1 MSHDTMNSAPVSR
14 SDSTPDST
22 PTATPGPS
30 ESAPAEETAA
40 RAVSATGPRTLYRHP
55 RNRLIGGV
63 CGGLAEFL
71 GLDANLVRILW
82 IVLTVGTLGAGFLAY
97 LLLWLLL
104 PVGTSHTGPQAEA
117 TVALNERN
125 VVRAGALLISLGAL
139 WLLANLGV
147 LPWLWNAFWSLL
159 GLVFWPVV
167 LIGAGLLLLKNQEG
181 WRESLAAWRTGLGSR
196 VNGVKA
202 PQVDGARVK
211 AQLKGDL
218 SQLRQRL
225 PVKRSR
231 ANRMLLGVCGGI
243 GKALGIDA
251 NLVRLLWVAFSIG
264 SLGTGVLVYVLLAL
278 LLPEEEPAPLATYRD
293 EPQEVTVI
301 DGTAR

>member
-1 MSHDTMNSAPVSR
+1 MSHDTL
-14 SDSTPDST
+14 DSTP
-22 PTATPGPS
+22 
-30 ESAPAEETAA
+30 
-40 RAVSATGPRTLYRHP
+40 VSASLPSGSGPNQPKAAETRPREPGRTRPRTLYRHP

-104 PVGTSHTGPQAEA
+104 PVGTADTGPQVEA
-117 TVALNERN
+117 AVSLNERN
-125 VVRAGALLISLGAL
+125 VVRAGALLISLGTL

-167 LIGAGLLLLKNQEG
+167 LIGAGLLLLKNQES
-181 WRESLAAWRTGLGSR
+181 WRESLSSLRVELRSR

-202 PQVDGARVK
+202 PSVDGERVK
-211 AQLKGDL
+211 GQLKSGL
-218 SQLRQRL
+218 AQFRQRFPL
-225 PVKRSR
+225 KRSR
-231 ANRMLLGVCGGI
+231 SNRLLLGVCGGM
-243 GKALGIDA
+243 GEALGIDA

-264 SLGTGVLVYVLLAL
+264 SVGTGVLIYVLLGL
-278 LLPEEEPAPLATYRD
+278 LLPEETPTAVAAYQD
-293 EPQEVTVI
+293 EPQEVTII

>member
-1 MSHDTMNSAPVSR
+1 M
-14 SDSTPDST
+14 
-22 PTATPGPS
+22 
-30 ESAPAEETAA
+30 
-40 RAVSATGPRTLYRHP
+40 
-55 RNRLIGGV
+55 
-63 CGGLAEFL
+63 
-71 GLDANLVRILW
+71 RILW